1 MAKDYEMPGD
11 VRTWGV
17 YVPDEAI
24 ERVTEV
30 LRTGWL
36 NTGKN
41 EKLLREMFCK
51 KFNAPYCVAV
61 NNGTAALRATYS
73 MLGIGPGDEVI
84 TTPYTF
90 LATNTTILEQGAIP
104 VFADIRY
111 EDLNVTAET
120 IEKKITKNTKAI
132 VVVHYAG
139 NPVDLDEIR
148 ELADVYDLPLVED
161 SAHAIGSKYKGKY
174 IGETGELITFS
185 LQAVKIVT
193 VGDGGLIVTSRE
205 DYYKKLKEKIW
216 YGVDRDNK
224 QSNLFYDPLPDDI
237 KTLGFKYN
245 MNDIIASLGVAA
257 INNFDK
263 PFNRRK
269 YIGESYRKELGY
281 LMKIKLMEYYN
292 DREPNYQIFPI
303 HVYKRKEFAQFM
315 WDNGIQV
322 VVNNR
327 RNDKYTIFGGI
338 QRDLISLGRADKDVI
353 LLPIH
358 YDLSDTDMNKIID
371 KIKEYDRL

>member
-11 VRTWGV
+11 IRTWGV
-17 YVPDEAI
+17 YVPDDAI
-24 ERVTEV
+24 KRVTEV

-41 EKLLREMFCK
+41 EKLLRETFCK
-51 KFNAPYCVAV
+51 KFKAPYCIAV

-73 MLGIGPGDEVI
+73 MLGIGPGDEVV

-90 LATNTTILEQGAIP
+90 IATNTAILEQGATP
-104 VFADIRY
+104 VFADVRY
-111 EDLNVTAET
+111 DDLNVTADS
-120 IEKKITKNTKAI
+120 IEKKLTKKTKAI

-148 ELADVYDLPLVED
+148 EVAMNYDLPLIED

-174 IGETGELITFS
+174 IGETGEFVTFS
-185 LQAVKIVT
+185 LQAVKIIT
-193 VGDGGLIVTSRE
+193 VGDGGLIVTNDE
-205 DYYKKLKEKIW
+205 DNYTALKKKVW
-216 YGVDRDNK
+216 YGIDRDNK
-224 QSNLFYDPLPDDI
+224 QSNLFYDPLPQDI
-237 KTLGFKYN
+237 DTLGFKYN
-245 MNDIIASLGVAA
+245 MNDIIASLGISA
-257 INNFDK
+257 INNFEK
-263 PFNRRK
+263 PFEWRK
-269 YIGESYRKELGY
+269 YIGTAYRRELGD
-281 LMKIKLMEYYN
+281 LFKVHLLNYYP

-303 HVYKRKEFAQFM
+303 HVYKRREFAQFM

-327 RNDKYTIFGGI
+327 RNDKYSIFGGK
-338 QRDLISLGRADKDVI
+338 QRELINLDRVDKDVI

-371 KIKEYDRL
+371 KVREYDKL

>member
-30 LRTGWL
+30 LKTGWL

-41 EKLLREMFCK
+41 EKLLRETFCNRFGAK
-51 KFNAPYCVAV
+51 HCVAV

-73 MLGIGPGDEVI
+73 MLGIGPGDEVVS
-84 TTPYTF
+84 TPYTF
-90 LATNTTILEQGAIP
+90 IATNTSILEQGATP
-104 VFADIRY
+104 VFADVRY
-111 EDLNVTAET
+111 GDLNVTAET
-120 IEKKITKNTKAI
+120 IEKKITKKTKAI

-139 NPVDLDEIR
+139 NPVDLEEIR
-148 ELADVYDLPLVED
+148 ELADLHNLPLIED
-161 SAHAIGSKYKGKY
+161 SAHAIGSKYRGKY
-174 IGETGELITFS
+174 IGQTGELVTFS

-193 VGDGGLIVTSRE
+193 AGDGGLICTNNE
-205 DYYKKLKEKIW
+205 EYYSELKKRAW
-216 YGVDRDNK
+216 YGIDRDNK

-237 KTLGFKYN
+237 TELGFKYN
-245 MNDIIASLGVAA
+245 MNDIIASLGIAA

-263 PFNRRK
+263 PFGWRS
-269 YIGESYRKELGY
+269 YIGEQYRKELGG
-281 LMKIKLMEYYN
+281 LSKIRLLTYYK

-303 HVYKRKEFAQFM
+303 HVEKRRKFAQFM

-327 RNDKYTIFGGI
+327 RNDKYSIFGEK
-338 QRDLISLGRADKDVI
+338 RNDLPNLELVDKDVI

-358 YDLSDTDMNKIID
+358 HDLTDSEMNRVID
-371 KIKEYDRL
+371 KVKEYDRL

>member
-11 VRTWGV
+11 IRTWGV
-17 YVPDEAI
+17 YVPDDAI
-24 ERVTEV
+24 KRVTEV

-41 EKLLREMFCK
+41 EKLLRETFCK
-51 KFNAPYCVAV
+51 KFNAPYCIAV

-73 MLGIGPGDEVI
+73 MLGIGPGDEVV

-90 LATNTTILEQGAIP
+90 IATNTAILEQGATP
-104 VFADIRY
+104 VFADVRY
-111 EDLNVTAET
+111 DDLNVTAES
-120 IEKKITKNTKAI
+120 IEKKLTKKTKAI

-148 ELADVYDLPLVED
+148 EVAMNYDLPLIED

-174 IGETGELITFS
+174 IGETGEFVTFS
-185 LQAVKIVT
+185 LQAVKIIT
-193 VGDGGLIVTSRE
+193 AGDGGLIVTNDE
-205 DYYKKLKEKIW
+205 DNYNALKKKVW
-216 YGVDRDNK
+216 YGIDRDNK
-224 QSNLFYDPLPDDI
+224 QSNLFYDPLPQDI
-237 KTLGFKYN
+237 DALGFKYN
-245 MNDIIASLGVAA
+245 MNDIIASLGISA
-257 INNFDK
+257 INNFEK
-263 PFNRRK
+263 PFEWRK
-269 YIGESYRKELGY
+269 YIGTAYRRELGD
-281 LMKIKLMEYYN
+281 LFKVHLLNYYP

-303 HVYKRKEFAQFM
+303 HVYKRREFAQFM

-327 RNDKYTIFGGI
+327 RNDKYSIFGGK
-338 QRDLISLGRADKDVI
+338 QRELINLDRVDKDVI

-371 KIKEYDRL
+371 KVREYDKL

>member
-11 VRTWGV
+11 IRTWGV
-17 YVPDEAI
+17 YVPDDAI
-24 ERVTEV
+24 KRVTEV

-41 EKLLREMFCK
+41 EKLLRETFCK
-51 KFNAPYCVAV
+51 KFNAPYCIAV

-73 MLGIGPGDEVI
+73 MLGIGPGDEVV

-90 LATNTTILEQGAIP
+90 IATNTAILEQGATP
-104 VFADIRY
+104 VFADVRY
-111 EDLNVTAET
+111 DDLNVTAES
-120 IEKKITKNTKAI
+120 IEKKLTKKTKAI

-148 ELADVYDLPLVED
+148 EVAMNYDLPLIED

-174 IGETGELITFS
+174 IGETGEFVTFS
-185 LQAVKIVT
+185 LQAVKIIT
-193 VGDGGLIVTSRE
+193 AGDGGLIVTNDE
-205 DYYKKLKEKIW
+205 DNYNALKKKVW
-216 YGVDRDNK
+216 YGIDRDNK
-224 QSNLFYDPLPDDI
+224 QSNLFYDPLPQDI
-237 KTLGFKYN
+237 DTLGFKYN
-245 MNDIIASLGVAA
+245 MNDIIASLGISA
-257 INNFDK
+257 INNFEK
-263 PFNRRK
+263 PFEWRK
-269 YIGESYRKELGY
+269 YIGTAYRRELGD
-281 LMKIKLMEYYN
+281 LFKVHLLNYYP

-303 HVYKRKEFAQFM
+303 HVYKRREFAQFM

-327 RNDKYTIFGGI
+327 RNDKYSIFGGK
-338 QRDLISLGRADKDVI
+338 QRELINLDRVDKDVI

-371 KIKEYDRL
+371 KVREYDKL